1 LKRAVKDSAM
11 PEAVAAWGP
20 VQEKLNFNKTFQ
32 RTLKTAAELHIICL
46 TIAPKERLF
55 KFGWL
60 TF

>member
-1 LKRAVKDSAM
+1 M